1 MLPFSQKEPLPAP
14 EIAQIPNINHTTPTD
29 VAPTGGVLSAYR
41 LCYDEEQR
49 LLRHQEKGQPLINI
63 RILGYMFIYNSSVS
77 MLTELASAVLSC
89 SARGDSEQC
98 YNLNNLGQFFLDYWI
113 RPCKCTLSYLH
124 SLVLNFSRS
133 SYHGTNTLLV
143 SSKQTVIRAQSS
155 RDVCLAQVSPER
167 PCNRKTAGDFSLL
180 MPHLC
185 EHLTHVY
192 SRPSSEMG
200 IAA

>member
-1 MLPFSQKEPLPAP
+1 MLSFPQKEPLPTP
-14 EIAQIPNINHTTPTD
+14 EVVQIPNLNATTTD
-29 VAPTGGVLSAYR
+29 VASTVLSAYK

-49 LLRHQEKGQPLINI
+49 LSQQQENDQPLINI

-98 YNLNNLGQFFLDYWI
+98 YNLNDLGQFFLDYWI

-133 SYHGTNTLLV
+133 SHHGTNTLLV

-192 SRPSSEMG
+192 SVEF
-200 IAA
+200 